1 MSIVLGVDIGGSHI
15 TAALVDLNSRSVVA
29 GSNKRRLVNSQA
41 SAEEIIHDW
50 CEVINSALNGRPDV
64 LQRIGI
70 AMPGPFNYEE
80 GISLIKDQDKFKALY
95 NMNIKNILAKRL
107 AVKAEHILFMNDA
120 VCFLQG
126 EVFGGSAREFDQVL
140 GITLGTGLGSATYK
154 EGTAVD
160 ADLWK
165 TPFKDGIAEDYLST
179 RWFVNRYQELGGKLF
194 SGVKEMM
201 ETDGSS
207 LLVKKLF
214 DEFSQTL
221 AQFLLPQIEKYKSEA
236 VVFGGNISNAF
247 PLFQPALQTNFLANN
262 IGIELKKAQL
272 SEDALLIGAASC
284 WKRVNGQTIAKQ
296 GSKISRA

>member
-15 TAALVDLNSRSVVA
+15 TAALVDLNFRSVVA

-41 SAEEIIHDW
+41 SVEEIIHDW
-50 CEVINSALNGRPDV
+50 CDVMSSALNAGPDV

-95 NMNIKNILAKRL
+95 NMNIKNILAERL
-107 AVKAEHILFMNDA
+107 AIKAEYIHFMNDA

-126 EVFGGSAREFDQVL
+126 EVFGGAAREFDQVL

-154 EGTAVD
+154 EEIAVD

-165 TPFKDGIAEDYLST
+165 SPFKDGIAEDYLST

-194 SGVKEMM
+194 SGVKEMI
-201 ETDGSS
+201 EKDGSS

-214 DEFSQTL
+214 DEFSENLT
-221 AQFLLPQIEKYKSEA
+221 QFLLPQIEKYKSEA
-236 VVFGGNISNAF
+236 VVLGGNISNAF
-247 PLFQPALQTNFLANN
+247 PLFEPALQTNFRASNVDVE
-262 IGIELKKAQL
+262 IKKAQL

-284 WKRVNGQTIAKQ
+284 WKKVNRQTIAKQ
-296 GSKISRA
+296 ESKISRA